1 MQKQWSI
8 EVVTRIN
15 EWENGCWDANA
26 VTWKVPRAADWTNKW
41 IKESMN
47 QWSNELNQRTNESV
61 NQRIIAFFRPHPPN
75 VLRSPPFFAML
86 LWKWSLPTVS
96 CAFFRPLLPKV
107 LHAPEFL
114 KSLKVQTELT
124 LQVDFLLTTF
134 PDRGSWLWN
143 TALLRRLQE
152 PHHPKKHKVSRP
164 GMFSHVNSHTH
175 TRFRTVTFPNYLM
188 MGGWHDDVVDMMAW
202 KLTMTIVRNSE
213 VFKLNFMW

>member
-15 EWENGCWDANA
+15 EWENCCWDANA
-26 VTWKVPRAADWTNKW
+26 VTWKVPRAADWTNQW

-61 NQRIIAFFRPHPPN
+61 NQRIIAFFRPHPPY

-124 LQVDFLLTTF
+124 LQVGFLSTTF

-143 TALLRRLQE
+143 TDPTSPTPRATPPEKTQGFA
-152 PHHPKKHKVSRP
+152 P
-164 GMFSHVNSHTH
+164 GNVF
-175 TRFRTVTFPNYLM
+175 TR
-188 MGGWHDDVVDMMAW
+188 
-202 KLTMTIVRNSE
+202 
-213 VFKLNFMW
+213 